1 MSATVCMY
9 LKYIV
14 ICFRNLKEK
23 YFKYNT
29 YICELKVL
37 FQLNICRQIELI

>member
-1 MSATVCMY
+1 MSVTVCMY

-14 ICFRNLKEK
+14 IYSRNLEEK

-37 FQLNICRQIELI
+37 FQLHICRQIELT